1 MEIKSTRNIA
11 QYASVSSQA
20 EKNKHK
26 ASEPEQTQA
35 SQEVDKKNNMS
46 VNQITKRLMNGQIL
60 AAQEKV
66 TLASGDQSMALLYRS
81 AIDAIDAELDL
92 VLGENT
98 PAKPMAGAEID
109 YSPAATAD
117 RILHFATGFFALHQ
131 QQNPQSDYEQQI
143 NSFMD
148 KITQAIDDGFGQAKE
163 ILSGLKVLQGD
174 IAEGVENTY
183 ELIQSGL
190 AKFKSDML
198 PSINDLK
205 E

>member
-26 ASEPEQTQA
+26 ASDPEQTQA
-35 SQEVDKKNNMS
+35 SLEVDKKNNMS

-117 RILHFATGFFALHQ
+117 RILQFATGFFALHQ
-131 QQNPQSDYEQQI
+131 QQNPQSDYEQQL

-148 KITQAIDDGFGQAKE
+148 KITKAIDDGFGQAKE

-174 IAEGVENTY
+174 IAAGVESTY
-183 ELIQSGL
+183 ELIQTGL

-198 PSINDLK
+198 PSSNDLK

>member
-11 QYASVSSQA
+11 QYTSVSSQTESA
-20 EKNKHK
+20 KQKTGD
-26 ASEPEQTQA
+26 SGQTQA
-35 SQEVDKKNNMS
+35 NQAVESKSNMS
-46 VNQITKRLMNGQIL
+46 VSQITKRLMNGQIL

-66 TLASGDQSMALLYRS
+66 TLASGDQSMALLYRN
-81 AIDAIDAELDL
+81 AIDAIDSELDL

-98 PAKPMAGAEID
+98 PSKPMAGAEID

-117 RILHFATGFFALHQ
+117 RILQFATGFFALHQ
-131 QQNPQSDYEQQI
+131 QQNPQSDYEQQL

-148 KITQAIDDGFGQAKE
+148 KITKAIDDGFGQAKE

-174 IAEGVENTY
+174 IAAGVENTY

-198 PSINDLK
+198 PSSNDLK

>member
-1 MEIKSTRNIA
+1 MEIKSTRNLA
-11 QYASVSSQA
+11 QYASVSSPADKDKQ
-20 EKNKHK
+20 K
-26 ASEPEQTQA
+26 AADSGQTQITPA
-35 SQEVDKKNNMS
+35 VEQKTNMS
-46 VNQITKRLMNGQIL
+46 VSQNTKRLMNGQIL

-81 AIDAIDAELDL
+81 AIDAIDSELDL

-117 RILHFATGFFALHQ
+117 RILQFATGFFALHQ
-131 QQNPQSDYEQQI
+131 QQNPESDYEQQLH
-143 NSFMD
+143 SFMD
-148 KITQAIDDGFGQAKE
+148 KITKAIDDGFGQAKE

-174 IAEGVENTY
+174 IAAGVENTY

-198 PSINDLK
+198 PSSNDLK